1 MWNNESL
8 TSLDLSRNHLTD
20 FAGSCV
26 ARMLRRNAALKKLE
40 LDENELGP
48 RTVTAFGDSLSV
60 NKTLV
65 LLSLE
70 SNPHIGS
77 VTSGIAAL
85 SRMLGSNTTL
95 NSLSLWRCGLTPDCG
110 AELAQGLLANDTL
123 VFLDLNGGNNNILMG
138 DKRRIVDKLEANL
151 ARNKQQCGERR
162 VIREREEAEEA
173 EKRRKKDEEQKQA
186 DTDLWMEE
194 QSLMR
199 AAGRRE
205 AQQAERERIKA
216 EAVAKAEAERR
227 AKEEKEKA
235 EAAAKG
241 KGKKGKKGKKK

>member
-1 MWNNESL
+1 
-8 TSLDLSRNHLTD
+8 
-20 FAGSCV
+20 
-26 ARMLRRNAALKKLE
+26 MLRHALKLE

-85 SRMLGSNTTL
+85 SRMLGSHGL
-95 NSLSLWRCGLTPDCG
+95 NSLSLWRCGPHARLRGRARAG
-110 AELAQGLLANDTL
+110 AARNDTL
-123 VFLDLNGGNNNILMG
+123 VFLDLNGGNNNVLS

-151 ARNKQQCGERR
+151 ARNKQQRGERR
-162 VIREREEAEEA
+162 RHAEAGGHGPVDGGA
-173 EKRRKKDEEQKQA
+173 A
-186 DTDLWMEE
+186 
-194 QSLMR
+194 LMR
-199 AAGRRE
+199 AAERRE

-241 KGKKGKKGKKK
+241 KGKKGKKGKKKWRSARASTRPARRAGRARAPAPYPRRG